1 MKNDKKKETHL
12 FLADEQMAK
21 EKAVTKPTTRDSRY
35 PSMTSTAKST
45 SSSDSSASPVLT
57 RKVIRYDQICYSL
70 AKAQNIT

>member
-1 MKNDKKKETHL
+1 MTKNNF
-12 FLADEQMAK
+12 FLTEEQMAK
-21 EKAVTKPTTRDSRY
+21 EKAVAKSNTRDSRY
-35 PSMTSTAKST
+35 PSVTSTAKST